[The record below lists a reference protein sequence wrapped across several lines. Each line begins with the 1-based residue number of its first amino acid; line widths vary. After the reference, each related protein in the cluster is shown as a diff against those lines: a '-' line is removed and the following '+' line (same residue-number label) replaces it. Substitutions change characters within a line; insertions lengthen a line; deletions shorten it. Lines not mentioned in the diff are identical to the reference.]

1 MSLEDHLTGAE
12 AAAMLGVSTRT
23 IERLRAAGELGYVT
37 VGRKVRVY
45 YPRAD
50 VLAYQARV
58 SEPVT
63 TPARDAG

>member
-1 MSLEDHLTGAE
+1 MQLNDHLTAAE
-12 AAAMLGVSTRT
+12 AAAMLGVSVRT

-50 VLAYQARV
+50 VIAYQARV
-58 SEPVT
+58 TAPVIMT
-63 TPARDAG
+63 GKDS